1 MADISDHVAAR
12 GIRWASAQGRTE
24 LLDSMGKVVR
34 VERAWTDQELR
45 RILNGRYFN
54 VPDGCRSLRKRRRP
68 RLKDSNPNRVVPSGA
83 ARFHGP
89 DEETADRR
97 K

>member
-1 MADISDHVAAR
+1 MATVFEQSPR
-12 GIRWASAQGRTE
+12 GVRWATAQGRTE
-24 LLDSMGKVVR
+24 LLDAQGKTVR

-54 VPDGCRSLRKRRRP
+54 VPRGCRSLRRRGS
-68 RLKDSNPNRVVPSGA
+68 RLKDSNPNRDCA
-83 ARFHGP
+83 ARRGAFRNP